1 MKGDDGLGGRP
12 VAGWDGLAVSRGCLR
27 AVADQERVHRVQ
39 VERPDRLVGE
49 HLRRG
54 ARPPKSGTRPVEMGD
69 MSTTGRRMPR
79 WKTLTSNWRPPD
91 APYVSALGYPS
102 AASRLSL
109 GCLSAV
115 SRLPLGTLTPVP
127 HHAPPKS
134 RYCSIVSIQ

>member
-1 MKGDDGLGGRP
+1 MKGDDGLGARP

-69 MSTTGRRMPR
+69 MSSGDGGHVHHR
-79 WKTLTSNWRPPD
+79 KKD
-91 APYVSALGYPS
+91 AAMEDTVL
-102 AASRLSL
+102 
-109 GCLSAV
+109 
-115 SRLPLGTLTPVP
+115 
-127 HHAPPKS
+127 
-134 RYCSIVSIQ
+134 